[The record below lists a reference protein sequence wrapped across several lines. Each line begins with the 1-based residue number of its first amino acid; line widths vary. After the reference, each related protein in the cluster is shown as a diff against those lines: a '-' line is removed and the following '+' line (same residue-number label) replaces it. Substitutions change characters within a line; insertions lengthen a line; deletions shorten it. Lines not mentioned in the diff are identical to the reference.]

1 MKHRITIDGIK
12 HETRSMRKFNF
23 LKRCAS
29 GAEWLIKNNIDFE
42 KGYKLFGYT
51 NEKSWRVA
59 MRSVGF
65 TRTKPSKFYVSYKD
79 LKESALRHSKG
90 GRTAVLS
97 KEIGLSVQLLG
108 CKWRD
113 VGYSPKY
120 KKYITKS
127 SRPEINQKIT
137 YDSIL
142 YNKVLSYQPRIN

>member
-1 MKHRITIDGIK
+1 MVLPVID
-12 HETRSMRKFNF
+12 
-23 LKRCAS
+23 AS
-29 GAEWLIKNNIDFE
+29 
-42 KGYKLFGYT
+42 T
-51 NEKSWRVA
+51 NEPGSR
-59 MRSVGF
+59 G
-65 TRTKPSKFYVSYKD
+65 
-79 LKESALRHSKG
+79 ALAEFS
-90 GRTAVLS
+90 TAVLS